1 MHDSAL
7 RVDHRATDFRH
18 KIVSAEAL
26 AAILRN
32 VRHRD
37 DFGRAPVVVQ
47 CHGCFDIVHPG
58 HVRYLQF
65 ARSQGDVLVVSI
77 TADADISKGAQKP
90 YVPQELRAESL
101 AALSIVDYVTI
112 DPHPTAVEILTA
124 LRPDVYVKGREY
136 AASDDPRFIAER
148 SVVESNGGRVV
159 FSSGDVVFSS
169 SKLVES
175 IQQDTA
181 LEQERLALVCQR
193 HNVGADSLIALLA
206 RAKGLRVLVVGD
218 LVVDRYVQCDACGM
232 SNESPMMS
240 LRRLDE
246 RDYLGGAAG
255 VAMHLASAG
264 ARPVLVT
271 ASGRGPL
278 SRWADAALA
287 SGGVELRRIEHRDDL
302 PLVTRFL
309 VDDQKVMKVASGR
322 PSPLD
327 SCRERAAI
335 KTIEAAVNDADAC
348 ILHDAGQG
356 MLSPGVL
363 KALTKDLRSRISF
376 LAGGAGEAQTDAFH
390 FRDADLICCSERRL
404 RSAMS
409 DAEGSLSTLA
419 YRAIEKSETKQ
430 LIVTV
435 GKRGLVTFDRPS
447 HDRSAAAWRG
457 RLLSEYL
464 PSFATRVVDRLG
476 GSDAVLAFS
485 TLVRALGGSLMQA
498 AYLASLAA
506 ALSIEH
512 MGPTAVSA
520 GELRA
525 RITCRPELQR
535 TRCDHSDGRT
545 LSASNLVY
553 EDELQPV

>member
-1 MHDSAL
+1 MHDSAS
-7 RVDHRATDFRH
+7 RVEPRTSDFRH

-37 DFGRAPVVVQ
+37 DHGRAPVVVQ

-65 ARSQGDVLVVSI
+65 ARSQGDVLIVSI

-112 DPHPTAVEILTA
+112 DPNPTAVEILTA

-169 SKLVES
+169 SKLVEMM
-175 IQQDTA
+175 QQDA
-181 LEQERLALVCQR
+181 AFENERLAMVCRR
-193 HNVGADSLIALLA
+193 HDVSAERLMSILS

-246 RDYLGGAAG
+246 RDYLGGAAA
-255 VAMHLASAG
+255 VAMHLASVG

-287 SGGVELRRIEHRDDL
+287 SGGVELRRIEQRDDL

-309 VDDQKVMKVASGR
+309 VDDQKVMKVAAGR

-327 SCRERAAI
+327 SCRERSAI

-363 KALTKDLRSRISF
+363 KAVTRDLRSRVAF
-376 LAGGAGEAQTDAFH
+376 LAGGAGEAQTDAFNCC
-390 FRDADLICCSERRL
+390 DADLICCSERRL

-435 GKRGLVTFDRPS
+435 AKRGLVTFDRPS
-447 HDRSAAAWRG
+447 HDRAAAAWRG

-476 GSDAVLAFS
+476 GGDAVLAFS
-485 TLVRALGGSLMQA
+485 ALTRALGGSLMQA

-506 ALSIEH
+506 ALSIER

-525 RITCRPELQR
+525 RVDCRSELQR
-535 TRCDHSDGRT
+535 TPSFDGERHT
-545 LSASNLVY
+545 LNASTWVRN
-553 EDELQPV
+553 DELQPV